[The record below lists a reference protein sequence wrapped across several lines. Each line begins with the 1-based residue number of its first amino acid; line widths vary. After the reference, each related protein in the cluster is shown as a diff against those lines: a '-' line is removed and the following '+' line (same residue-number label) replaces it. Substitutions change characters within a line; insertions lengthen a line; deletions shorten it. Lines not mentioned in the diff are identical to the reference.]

1 MSMMLRHGHL
11 IIRTVHVFVIMTI
24 IIIVIIIIIIIII
37 LRGGRSGELRQA
49 HSFRASSAVV
59 GGGPRMRAARETLQQ
74 VHEAAAKFRG
84 GDEINKE
91 VDGVVGIGQEI
102 DHLLEEV
109 ALSTLFEHSGVV

>member
-1 MSMMLRHGHL
+1 
-11 IIRTVHVFVIMTI
+11 
-24 IIIVIIIIIIIII
+24 
-37 LRGGRSGELRQA
+37 
-49 HSFRASSAVV
+49 
-59 GGGPRMRAARETLQQ
+59 MRAARETLQQ